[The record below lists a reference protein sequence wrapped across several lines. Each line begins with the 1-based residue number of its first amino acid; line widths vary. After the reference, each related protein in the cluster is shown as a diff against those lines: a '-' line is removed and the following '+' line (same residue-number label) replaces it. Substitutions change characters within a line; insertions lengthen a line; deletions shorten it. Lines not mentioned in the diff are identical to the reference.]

1 MNPSPYIDIDRRE
14 GIYLLVKT
22 FLTKSVI
29 MRGAIADDI
38 ERIDTLLC
46 GCVRD
51 RALVTELEVW
61 YLSTAADAEVVE
73 KEGQVAF
80 HIDWGAH
87 RLEVK
92 SGRRAFGVSEEE
104 LLGSM
109 SPVYARVADEIRR
122 NCICDGVCELFWVV
136 RWVDTV
142 YANRELQAQLR
153 RQYRIGGEY
162 GERMT
167 AAERAYRGSAR
178 GCQCAGGRHC
188 REPPRSRLA
197 DALRTLRTQ
206 LLH

>member
-1 MNPSPYIDIDRRE
+1 MNPSPYIDIERRE

-29 MRGAIADDI
+29 LQGAIADDI

-51 RALVTELEVW
+51 QALVAELGVW

-73 KEGQVAF
+73 MEGQIAF
-80 HIDWGAH
+80 HIDWDAH

-92 SGRRAFGVSEEE
+92 SGRRSFRVSQEG

-109 SPVYARVADEIRR
+109 SLVYARVADEIRR
-122 NCICDGVCELFWVV
+122 NCIRDGVCELFWVV
-136 RWVDTV
+136 RWVNAV

-153 RQYRIGGEY
+153 QQYRIGREY
-162 GERMT
+162 GDRMT

-178 GCQCAGGRHC
+178 MAVNARAAGIAEGYLEATWRM
-188 REPPRSRLA
+188 RSGY
-197 DALRTLRTQ
+197 
-206 LLH
+206 